1 MGEILNQT
9 FSFLLRG
16 KNGAK
21 VFKHQHPPLLMP
33 EKCVAAALQSENGG
47 TAHCLAVGICQETRG
62 QPAPSLEESI
72 ILKRTPLGDHLIND
86 LPTGI

>member
-9 FSFLLRG
+9 FSFLLKQKWG
-16 KNGAK
+16 QGVQTPA
-21 VFKHQHPPLLMP
+21 PTLAEMP
-33 EKCVAAALQSENGG
+33 EKCVAAALQSENRG